1 MTFKGTMTAP
11 VMVSGK
17 DKEMILCKNFIKC
30 NYFCNVFREG
40 YAKSQV
46 LWHLKFLVWHLKSL

>member
-1 MTFKGTMTAP
+1 MTFKGTVTTP

-17 DKEMILCKNFIKC
+17 NKEMILCKNFIKR
-30 NYFCNVFREG
+30 NYFCNIFREG

-46 LWHLKFLVWHLKSL
+46 L